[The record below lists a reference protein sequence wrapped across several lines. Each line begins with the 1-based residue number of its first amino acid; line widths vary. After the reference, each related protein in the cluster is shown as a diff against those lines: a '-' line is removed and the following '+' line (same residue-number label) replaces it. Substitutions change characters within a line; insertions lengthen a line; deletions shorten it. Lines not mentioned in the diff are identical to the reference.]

1 MYEVNDSRMSS
12 LCSPH
17 GSVPTCSSQTVFQ
30 GNNFLF
36 YVLDTGKLKTF
47 CNFYCLA
54 FTDVAG
60 CPAPAMLLMQKLLAM
75 PPKLLWQIAHTFIS
89 HFRSILDDAVPRQVQ
104 GMFFYN
110 LKIIEEI

>member
-1 MYEVNDSRMSS
+1 MIVECLLYAARMD
-12 LCSPH
+12 L
-17 GSVPTCSSQTVFQ
+17 FQ
-30 GNNFLF
+30 LVRHKLLFKVIIFCF
-36 YVLDTGKLKTF
+36 YVLDTGKFKTF
-47 CNFYCLA
+47 CIFNCLA

-75 PPKLLWQIAHTFIS
+75 PPKSLWQIAHTFIS

-110 LKIIEEI
+110 LKIIEEL